1 MEFELNEDQRQLQ
14 DSAHRVLNQLWSFD
28 KRRDCVR
35 SQAWHSPALWSA
47 LGTLGAFGLLVPTAQ
62 APEGLDGKME
72 DLWPVLHENAKAL
85 SIEPLWSSAVMG
97 TSALALCNSQHAAS
111 LWSGVLQGTTVL
123 AWAHDECASTLA
135 SPGRGVIAHRSE
147 QGWALTG
154 TKSPV
159 LHGPLA
165 QVFVVSAQ
173 VQDRS
178 TPSAPPSL
186 FLVSRSEPGMTARD
200 FRLVDDTPASELQF
214 ENVKAQPLM
223 DPHDTQGLKQVMNT
237 LTLRG
242 MAALCVDMLG
252 AMEAAYELTLNYLNV
267 RKQFGRV
274 IGQNQA
280 LRHRAAEMCVQLEMC
295 RSVAVAAVVAAD
307 RPQDAQSLR
316 EVRQAKLLV
325 GQYARALCE
334 SAIQCHGGIGMTEDY
349 AVGHCLRRVHVAD
362 HLLGHSQEQARLLA
376 QMP

>member
-14 DSAHRVLNQLWSFD
+14 DSAHRVLSQLWSFD
-28 KRRDCVR
+28 KRRDCIR
-35 SQAWHSPALWSA
+35 NEAWHSPPLWSA
-47 LGTLGAFGLLVPTAQ
+47 LGTLGTFGLLVPAVH
-62 APEGLDGKME
+62 EGLEGKME
-72 DLWPVLHENAKAL
+72 DLWPVLYQSAKNL

-97 TSALALCNSQHAAS
+97 TSALALCDSAHTAS
-111 LWSGVLQGTTVL
+111 LWPGVLQGTTVL
-123 AWAHDECASTLA
+123 AWAHDECSGTLA
-135 SPGRGVIAHRSE
+135 SPGCGAVARRGEH
-147 QGWALTG
+147 GWTLTG

-165 QVFVVSAQ
+165 HVFVVSAH
-173 VQDRS
+173 VQGHT
-178 TPSAPPSL
+178 TPASLPCL
-186 FLVSRSEPGMTARD
+186 FLVSRNEPGLTARD
-200 FRLVDDTPASELQF
+200 FRLVDDMPASELQF
-214 ENVKAQPLM
+214 ENVRAQPLV
-223 DPHDTQGLKQVMNT
+223 DPHDTQGRKQVMDQ

-252 AMEAAYELTLNYLNV
+252 TMEAAYELTLNYLNV

-295 RSVAVAAVVAAD
+295 RSAAVAAVVAAD
-307 RPQDAQSLR
+307 RPLEPQSMR
-316 EVRQAKLLV
+316 EVRQAKLLI

-334 SAIQCHGGIGMTEDY
+334 SAIQCHGGVGMTEDY

-362 HLLGHSQEQARLLA
+362 HLMGHSHEQARFLA
-376 QMP
+376 HMR